1 MTVDQMRG
9 VEEDRCGIRFV
20 HWDRIVDARERE
32 IPSKDIERLANLYK
46 ILGDPTRLRI
56 ISALSQ
62 EEMCVCDLAAYTG
75 LTESAISHHLRR
87 LRDLYL
93 VRNRR
98 EGQILYYTLDDE
110 HVAQLLTLGLNHVQE
125 AGQER

>member
-1 MTVDQMRG
+1 MTFDQARG
-9 VEEDRCGIRFV
+9 IEEDRCGIRII
-20 HWDRIVDARERE
+20 HWNRIVDAKERE
-32 IPSKDIERLANLYK
+32 IPSQDIERLANLYK

-56 ISALSQ
+56 VSALSQ
-62 EEMCVCDLAAYTG
+62 GEMCVCDLAAYTR

-98 EGQILYYTLDDE
+98 EGQILYYALDDE
-110 HVAQLLTLGLNHVQE
+110 HVAQLLDLGLSHIQE
-125 AGQER
+125 SR